1 MRARG
6 VNWIER
12 SARILACASLALAPT
27 LSLAASEEDPWES
40 INRPIFTFN
49 DTLDTYALKPL
60 AQGYQKVTP
69 NFVQDGVH
77 NFFNNLGDVKNL
89 ANNLLQA
96 KFHNAG
102 VDTSRLLFNSTF
114 GLAGLI
120 DVATPMGLQRNDED
134 FGQTLGYWGVGS
146 GPYVMLPF
154 LGPSTLRDAPAKIP
168 DIYVSPYHYMDDVR
182 ARNVMFGINTVDT
195 RANLL
200 KQRTTRASSS
210 RPVSVSWVDGML
222 TRRWSPGASSLC
234 ASSSSPL
241 ADRSRHRATDS
252 RPSQRM
258 VTGVSSFMRMK
269 SRFSL

>member
-12 SARILACASLALAPT
+12 SARIPACASLALAPT

-134 FGQTLGYWGVGS
+134 FGQTLGYWAS
-146 GPYVMLPF
+146 
-154 LGPSTLRDAPAKIP
+154 AA
-168 DIYVSPYHYMDDVR
+168 
-182 ARNVMFGINTVDT
+182 ART
-195 RANLL
+195 
-200 KQRTTRASSS
+200 
-210 RPVSVSWVDGML
+210 
-222 TRRWSPGASSLC
+222 
-234 ASSSSPL
+234 
-241 ADRSRHRATDS
+241 
-252 RPSQRM
+252 
-258 VTGVSSFMRMK
+258 
-269 SRFSL
+269 